1 MRRSV
6 YSTTSFSVCSLR
18 RAKFP
23 IIYPDLRL
31 NYKVATHPF
40 AQGGG
45 RMRRRFRPGESVR
58 VLRPDRDEHDARA
71 QLRHAEIRSVKQA
84 PVCHVAELR
93 ESAADVGA
101 IDFKD
106 RVEHAAHIL
115 KHYGAGPGLIDDI
128 DGGGKQVP
136 VVICAELLESG
147 RFRGSGGC
155 G

>member
-1 MRRSV
+1 
-6 YSTTSFSVCSLR
+6 
-18 RAKFP
+18 
-23 IIYPDLRL
+23 
-31 NYKVATHPF
+31 
-40 AQGGG
+40 
-45 RMRRRFRPGESVR
+45 MRRRFRPGESVR

-147 RFRGSGGC
+147 RFRAFSAEALRFQESQQVGVNGIGLGC
-155 G
+155 GHAVRKALVGFQCAIL